1 VLGHLPPYLLDG
13 LFHLDIEAARG
24 AIARRIA
31 EPLHMTIDQ
40 AARGVLAIVDHNMMG
55 AIRVVSVERGHD
67 PRDFVLVPFGGAGPL
82 HGGSLARLM
91 GIGTILVPPSPGVLS
106 ALGLLVS
113 NLKAEFTRTSLQR
126 AGAIDFSRLAAVFA
140 ELNADA
146 VAWLDQ
152 EAVPRDARRVTWH
165 ASLRYQ
171 HQGFELVVP
180 WAGASVDEQSFAGTI
195 AAFHRLHEQLYT
207 FAQEDTPVEIVTLR
221 VDAEGAFPP
230 PVLPVLPP
238 GRGAESALTG
248 ETSIASVEGPLRARV
263 YDRARLGMGDVVSG
277 PAVLTQLDAT
287 TLLLPGQTATVH
299 ERGALIV
306 KEVP

>member
-1 VLGHLPPYLLDG
+1 LLDG
-13 LFHLDIEAARG
+13 SFHLNIEAARG
-24 AIARRIA
+24 AIAGKIA
-31 EPLHMTIDQ
+31 EPLGMSIEE
-40 AARGVLAIVDHNMMG
+40 AARGIISIVDHNMMG

-91 GIGTILVPPSPGVLS
+91 GIGTILVPPAPGVLS

-113 NLKAEFTRTSLQR
+113 NLRAEFTRTSLQR
-126 AGAIDFSRLAAVFA
+126 AGAVDLARLAAVFA
-140 ELNADA
+140 ALNADA
-146 VAWLDQ
+146 VAWLDH
-152 EAVPRDARRVTWH
+152 EAVPAAARRVSWH

-180 WAGASVDEQSFAGTI
+180 WDGTAVSEASLAGTI

-221 VDAEGAFPP
+221 VDAEGAFAP
-230 PVLPVLPP
+230 PVMPPLPP
-238 GRGAESALTG
+238 GGRPEAAITG
-248 ETSIASVEGPLRARV
+248 EIVIASAAGPLRARI
-263 YDRARLGMGDVVSG
+263 YDRTRLGAGDSIAG

-287 TLLLPGQTATVH
+287 TLVLPGQSATVH
-299 ERGALIV
+299 ELGSLIV
-306 KEVP
+306 REVS